1 MLVQLC
7 NILLYFTGEE
17 HYLPFP
23 IIVLIFFKKNSD
35 MLNMNYHD
43 QNIMFLFDKQPGN
56 HLFLRV
62 ACHFKGDNLP
72 LFILM

>member
-1 MLVQLC
+1 
-7 NILLYFTGEE
+7 
-17 HYLPFP
+17 
-23 IIVLIFFKKNSD
+23 